1 MFNNFL
7 SRIRTVPTL
16 DAPDTQRRFPRRIAD
31 RCVAVI
37 HGQTFPVQNWSFSGA
52 LLAVDERLFGAT
64 QDIEMILKFK
74 LRNTIVDVNIHGRVV
89 RKTAGRVAIE
99 FEPMNKTIRR
109 TFQQVI
115 DDAVASEFATSQ
127 A

>member
-7 SRIRTVPTL
+7 ASLRTTPVIESPE
-16 DAPDTQRRFPRRIAD
+16 TQRRFPRRVAD
-31 RCVAVI
+31 RCVAVV
-37 HGQTFPVQNWSFSGA
+37 HGQTFPVQNWSFGGV
-52 LLAVDERLFGAT
+52 LLAVDERLFGAN
-64 QDIEMILKFK
+64 QDIETTLKFK
-74 LRNTIVDVNIHGRVV
+74 LRNTIVDVNVRGRVI
-89 RKTAGRVAIE
+89 RKTTGQVAIA
-99 FEPMNKTIRR
+99 FEPLGKTIRR

>member
-7 SRIRTVPTL
+7 ASLRPTPITE
-16 DAPDTQRRFPRRIAD
+16 APETQRRFPRRVAD
-31 RCVAVI
+31 RCVAVV
-37 HGQTFPVQNWSFSGA
+37 HGQTFPVQNWSFGGV
-52 LLAVDERLFGAT
+52 LLAVDERLFGSS
-64 QDIEMILKFK
+64 QDIETTLKFK
-74 LRNTIVDVNIHGRVV
+74 LRNTIVDVNV
-89 RKTAGRVAIE
+89 RGHVIRKSAGQVAIA
-99 FEPMNKTIRR
+99 FEPLNKAIRR

>member
-7 SRIRTVPTL
+7 ASLRS
-16 DAPDTQRRFPRRIAD
+16 APVIEATETQRRFPRRVAD
-31 RCVAVI
+31 RCVAVV
-37 HGQTFPVQNWSFSGA
+37 HGQTFPVQNWSFGGV
-52 LLAVDERLFGAT
+52 LLAVDERLFGSN
-64 QDIEMILKFK
+64 QDIETTLKFK
-74 LRNTIVDVNIHGRVV
+74 LRNTIVDVNVRGHVV
-89 RKTAGRVAIE
+89 RKSAGQVAIA
-99 FEPMNKTIRR
+99 FEPLGKAIRR